1 MKNWHFQLSYF
12 HLYLS
17 KSHKAKIE
25 MESFY
30 NVSLYLQVVINGY
43 DNNVSSY
50 MKRFDEFYARQS
62 NLV

>member
-12 HLYLS
+12 HLYLC

-50 MKRFDEFYARQS
+50 MKRFDEFYMRQS